1 MKCYRNFSTEKFE
14 DGFFFLFFFFSKH
27 ADWVLLHQGDIGSQS
42 RLLMKDSRGMN
53 TRIGN
58 RRLGSPAVQPQTNHL
73 NSLNPSF
80 CHSKMGEGGM
90 GRMLLALL
98 SS

>member
-1 MKCYRNFSTEKFE
+1 MKCYRNFSTEKFG
-14 DGFFFLFFFFSKH
+14 DFFFSKH

-42 RLLMKDSRGMN
+42 TSLMKDSRGMN

-58 RRLGSPAVQPQTNHL
+58 RRLGSPAEQRQTDHL

-80 CHSKMGEGGM
+80 RLSKMGEGGM
-90 GRMLLALL
+90 VRALL